1 MFLMIIFCI
10 IIASLLVV
18 SLYYNWKHAQI
29 ILEVQDAIEE
39 SLDELDVSY
48 SRISKI
54 LEKPIFFDSVEVRQ
68 AISDIDDARQAVL
81 KVANVLVKSVDSR
94 EDSDA

>member
-10 IIASLLVV
+10 IIAPLLAV

-81 KVANVLVKSVDSR
+81 KVANVLVKSVDTR